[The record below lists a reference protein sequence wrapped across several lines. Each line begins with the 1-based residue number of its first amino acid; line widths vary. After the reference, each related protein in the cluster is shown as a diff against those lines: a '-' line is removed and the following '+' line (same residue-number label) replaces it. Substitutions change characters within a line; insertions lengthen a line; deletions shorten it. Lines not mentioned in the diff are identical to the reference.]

1 MSKCLNLDT
10 NAVTCSLSLLLPS
23 SSSSDKYLLSA
34 YCVSVAVLR
43 FGIQVLL
50 LFTFSLCVSLSF
62 SHLSSLSLSLL
73 LPLQT
78 DFPCATEKM
87 AIRGH

>member
-10 NAVTCSLSLLLPS
+10 NEVASSLSLLLPS
-23 SSSSDKYLLSA
+23 NSSSDKYLLSA
-34 YCVSVAVLR
+34 YCVSVVVLR

-62 SHLSSLSLSLL
+62 FLSSLFSLSPLL
-73 LPLQT
+73 LLQT
-78 DFPCATEKM
+78 DFLCATEKM